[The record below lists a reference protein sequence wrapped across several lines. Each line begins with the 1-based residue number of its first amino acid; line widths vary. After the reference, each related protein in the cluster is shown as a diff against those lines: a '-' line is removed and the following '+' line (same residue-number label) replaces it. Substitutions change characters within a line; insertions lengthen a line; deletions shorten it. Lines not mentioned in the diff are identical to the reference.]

1 MMVGGVVVILLGSL
15 TEVVIGLAIVAVGF
29 ILTRYGERGED

>member
-1 MMVGGVVVILLGSL
+1 MMVAGVVVILLGSL
-15 TEVVIGLAIVAVGF
+15 SEVVIGLAVVATGF